1 MGKMPILCKPAIA
14 VPEHVITLDDTLR
27 LCREI
32 HARHPQLQLALRLL
46 RNTGVKKRH
55 LVRPVEECLEHEGLE
70 QRNLTYEM
78 HAKERCPAVIRQALC
93 NAEIEPGE
101 VDALIFVSCTGFLM
115 PSMTAWLI
123 NTMRF
128 GLTTVQIP
136 IAQMGCAAGGAAIN
150 RAHDFCMAYPDANVL
165 IVACEFCSLCYQP
178 TDLGIG
184 NLLSNGLFG
193 DAVGAAVV
201 RGRGGVGPRLEQ
213 NGSYLIPNTED
224 WISFLV
230 KATGFHFRLDK
241 RVPNTMEQIAPALKE
256 MAALYGWDA
265 GALDFYIIHAG
276 GPKILSDLGKYLGVP
291 AEKFEYSRATLE
303 SYGNIASAVVL
314 DALMRAFDAGAIQDG
329 QKGMIAGFGPG
340 IVAEVSIGR
349 WATGR
354 EAEASTM
361 LAA

>member
-1 MGKMPILCKPAIA
+1 MPILCKPAVA
-14 VPEHVITLDDTLR
+14 VPEHVITQEDTLR

-46 RNTGVKKRH
+46 KNTGVKKRH
-55 LVRPVEECLEHEGLE
+55 LVRPVEECLVHEGLE
-70 QRNLTYEM
+70 KRNLTYEA
-78 HAKERCPAVIRQALC
+78 HAKERCPAVIRHALE
-93 NAEIEPGE
+93 NAGIGPKE

-115 PSMTAWLI
+115 PSMTSWLI
-123 NTMRF
+123 NAL
-128 GLTTVQIP
+128 GLRLSTVQIP

-150 RAHDFCMAYPDANVL
+150 RAQDYCMAYPGANVL

-178 TDLGIG
+178 TDVGIG

-193 DAVGAAVV
+193 DAIAAAVV
-201 RGRGGVGPRLEQ
+201 RGRGGFGPRLEA
-213 NGSYLIPNTED
+213 NGSYLIPHTEE

-230 KATGFHFRLDK
+230 KPTGFHFRLDK
-241 RVPNTMEQIAPALKE
+241 RVPNTMEQIAPALRE
-256 MAALYGWDA
+256 MAGVHGWDA
-265 GALDFYIIHAG
+265 GALDYYIIHAG

-291 AEKFEYSRATLE
+291 AEKFAYSQATLE

-314 DALMRAFDAGAIQDG
+314 DALMRAFDAGAIRDG
-329 QKGMIAGFGPG
+329 QRGMIAGFGPG

-349 WATGR
+349 WAA
-354 EAEASTM
+354 AEASES